1 MAFTLCFTN
10 YLAITCLLTLVYFA
24 TAGFVYGWA
33 ISSFVYGW
41 ASSVSSMDGL
51 SPVSYQNA
59 LDPTTTNDNGCQVCS
74 DDFKRVM
81 RLRGNDINAQLNF
94 FSNNL
99 RHKDFSLLE
108 LREQVRARCASVSC
122 LKEAVTK
129 GDVYN
134 KLNLPT
140 CKSFADKIKSL
151 PDEAQSFLSY
161 LSRAA

>member
-1 MAFTLCFTN
+1 MFQYTSGFFQHGVYVVFYELPDHHVFIN
-10 YLAITCLLTLVYFA
+10 TCMFA

-81 RLRGNDINAQLNF
+81 RLVATT
-94 FSNNL
+94 SM
-99 RHKDFSLLE
+99 HS
-108 LREQVRARCASVSC
+108 
-122 LKEAVTK
+122 
-129 GDVYN
+129 
-134 KLNLPT
+134 
-140 CKSFADKIKSL
+140 
-151 PDEAQSFLSY
+151 
-161 LSRAA
+161 